1 MRHFF
6 DRVAVPGGDSDHDGA
21 GAFDFALATEAAVA
35 LEAGGFFDSV
45 FFGFARLGEVFH
57 ALFDVDVA
65 GGAGADSA
73 AGVLDVDAVL
83 HGEFEE
89 VLALGTLHLEFG
101 GVLAGESLG
110 VFEEELHGDDGWA
123 VFVIGVAEVHGGEK
137 GAGDRE
143 QGEGERQ

>member
-1 MRHFF
+1 MRDFF
-6 DRVAVPGGDSDHDGA
+6 HRVAVPGGDSDHDGA

-35 LEAGGFFDSV
+35 LESGGFFDSV

-57 ALFDVDVA
+57 ALLDVDVA

-83 HGEFEE
+83 HGKFEK
-89 VLALGTLHLEFG
+89 VLALGAFHFEFG

-110 VFEEELHGDDGWA
+110 VFEEELDGDDGGA
-123 VFVIGVAEVHGGEK
+123 VFVIGVAEVHGVG
-137 GAGDRE
+137 GGT
-143 QGEGERQ
+143 GH